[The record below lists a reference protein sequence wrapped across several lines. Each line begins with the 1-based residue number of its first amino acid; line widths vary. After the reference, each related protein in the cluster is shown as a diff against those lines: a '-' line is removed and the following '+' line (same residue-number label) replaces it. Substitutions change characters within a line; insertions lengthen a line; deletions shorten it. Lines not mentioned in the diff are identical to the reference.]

1 MDQQDLIKIE
11 REQDKKYSQLI
22 SAVKGNDIKAL
33 KEYLPTAKD
42 FIEFNQNRRTRDFHA
57 LETMVRYSSP
67 EFINEV
73 FDTYFS
79 GNNEETLELKD
90 KFLQERTNTGE
101 KLNYKYFAHYLP
113 QELTDKVADCYGIE
127 KPAKYADEQN
137 NVKEEKKEEKK
148 EENNPPK
155 EEPKSFFEKIKA
167 RFRKE
172 KPTEEVVIAPKDT
185 RPRMEQIYDIIKREN
200 RSLNEYRNEN
210 VARRHLQLREED
222 EKPVEHF
229 YTSQDKSKALRIER
243 EAIPSIFVRKVDGM
257 DDKDDRYKK
266 DELVRIDLTDNLDGT
281 KKDLVKS
288 LYQNA
293 DFPDDYMWAV
303 SALKQFEKEYAE
315 IVESDSINLAQIKEF
330 AKDGGRFFIE
340 TQKSSQGNS
349 IGEGTIASAGKRE
362 GFSYIA
368 FYADVY
374 KEDDNTSENSLL
386 HELIH
391 RADHNSLE
399 AFSNTEFFKQA
410 AVLMAAEKDD
420 GMVAKKASHIASNYA
435 PGSIYGELLAYMN
448 EEGEYRVG
456 YSQLAT
462 LVRDIYGIYT
472 EAKVHND
479 TETMEKIASYSPNW
493 IEPIVS
499 KAFELSNGATI
510 LDKEK
515 MKESIENAIED
526 INEMKKDLGD
536 MPSKDGMAFSPMIRL
551 SSSIYLDYVHF
562 KEEQKGV
569 KNREQGLEN
578 MDKWIDNISKA
589 NNEKDFL
596 KAVVMAYCYVK
607 SYDKS
612 GEDIFD
618 ESALPNLSV
627 NQKDAWTKIFKDKAT
642 HIKALDI
649 IKTCTKDEACLAN
662 EINMPIS
669 ELITLK
675 ESGRSKIML
684 KKDDKEMKECLE
696 SMIDDAMESRKNE
709 DFLKLLGGVEFF
721 ASRKGIAS
729 AFNETKI
736 NTQFRLQ
743 LVPCFTGEFIQKHFP
758 EKEDVQTQTHSNVQA
773 KTPSNAIKL
782 RQDSSNGLQ

>member
-11 REQDKKYSQLI
+11 REQDKKYSQLL
-22 SAVKGNDIKAL
+22 SAVKDNDIKAL
-33 KEYLPTAKD
+33 KECFPTAKD
-42 FIEFNQNRRTRDFHA
+42 FIEFNQNRRSRDFHA
-57 LETMVRYSSP
+57 LEAMVRYSSP

-73 FDTYFS
+73 FDTYFN
-79 GNNEETLELKD
+79 GKDEETLELKD
-90 KFLQERTNTGE
+90 KFLQESSNTGE

-113 QELTDKVADCYGIE
+113 QKLTDKVSDCYGIE
-127 KPAKYADEQN
+127 KPAKYTDDQN
-137 NVKEEKKEEKK
+137 NVKEEKKEENNVEKEKTSSIIERLKK
-148 EENNPPK
+148 Y
-155 EEPKSFFEKIKA
+155 FEKKLSTEESIKA
-167 RFRKE
+167 
-172 KPTEEVVIAPKDT
+172 PIDT

-210 VARRHLQLREED
+210 VARRYLQLREGD

-243 EAIPSIFVRKVDGM
+243 EAVPSIFVRKVDGL

-266 DELVRIDLTDNLDGT
+266 DELVRIDLIDNLDGS

-315 IVESDSINLAQIKEF
+315 IVESDAINLAQIKEF

-349 IGEGTIASAGKRE
+349 IGEGTIASTGKRE

-374 KEDDNTSENSLL
+374 KDDDNTSENSLL

-391 RADHNSLE
+391 RADLNSLE

-410 AVLMAAEKDD
+410 AVLMVAEKDD
-420 GMVAKKASHIASNYA
+420 GMVAKKASHIASGYA
-435 PGSIYGELLAYMN
+435 PGSIYSELLAYMN
-448 EEGEYRVG
+448 EEGEYGVG

-526 INEMKKDLGD
+526 IKEMKKDFGD
-536 MPSKDGMAFSPMIRL
+536 MPSKDGMAFSPMIRH

-627 NQKDAWTKIFKDKAT
+627 SQKDSWTKIFKDKAT

-649 IKTCTKDEACLAN
+649 SKTCTKDEACLAN
-662 EINMPIS
+662 EINMPIN

-709 DFLKLLGGVEFF
+709 DFLKLLGAVELV
-721 ASRKGIAS
+721 ASRKGRDS

-736 NTQFRLQ
+736 NTQFWLQ
-743 LVPCFTGEFIQKHFP
+743 VVPGLTEEFIQKHFP
-758 EKEDVQTQTHSNVQA
+758 EKEDVQTQTQSNTQSQTLS
-773 KTPSNAIKL
+773 KAIKL
-782 RQDSSNGLQ
+782 REDSSVNLQ

>member
-1 MDQQDLIKIE
+1 MDQRDLRKKE

-22 SAVKGNDIKAL
+22 SAVKDNDIKAL
-33 KEYLPTAKD
+33 KKYFPTAKD
-42 FIEFNQNRRTRDFHA
+42 FIEFNQNRRTHDFHA
-57 LETMVRYSSP
+57 LEAMVRYSSP

-79 GNNEETLELKD
+79 GNDEETPELKD
-90 KFLQERTNTGE
+90 KFLQKRTNTGE

-127 KPAKYADEQN
+127 KPNQYTDEQN
-137 NVKEEKKEEKK
+137 NVKEEKK

-155 EEPKSFFEKIKA
+155 EEPKSFIEKIKA

-200 RSLNEYRNEN
+200 RSLSEYRNEN
-210 VARRHLQLREED
+210 VTRRHLQLREGD

-243 EAIPSIFVRKVDGM
+243 EAVPSILVRKVDGM
-257 DDKDDRYKK
+257 DNKDDSYKK

-281 KKDLVKS
+281 KNDLVKS

-303 SALKQFEKEYAE
+303 SALQQFEKEYAE
-315 IVESDSINLAQIKEF
+315 IVESDAINLAQIKEF

-340 TQKSSQGNS
+340 TGQSTQANT
-349 IGEGTIASAGKRE
+349 ENYIACAGKRE
-362 GFSYIA
+362 GFSFIA
-368 FYADVY
+368 FCANLYNEELVLSQ
-374 KEDDNTSENSLL
+374 NILL

-391 RADHNSLE
+391 RADLNSQE

-410 AVLMAAEKDD
+410 AALMVAENDE
-420 GMVAKKASHIASNYA
+420 GMVAKKASHIGGSYI
-435 PGSIYGELLAYMN
+435 PGSIYKELLAYMN
-448 EEGEYRVG
+448 EEGEYGVS
-456 YSQLAT
+456 YSKLAT

-493 IEPIVS
+493 VAEEDNE
-499 KAFELSNGATI
+499 AFGGSNGKI
-510 LDKEK
+510 VPNKEK
-515 MKESIENAIED
+515 NKKNIQNAIED

-536 MPSKDGMAFSPMIRL
+536 MPSKDGITFSSVIGKNR
-551 SSSIYLDYVHF
+551 SSIPIYLEYAHF

-569 KNREQGLEN
+569 KTREQGLEN
-578 MDKWIDNISKA
+578 MYKWIDNISKA
-589 NNEKDFL
+589 NNQRDFL
-596 KAVVMAYCYVK
+596 KAVVMAYCYAK

-612 GEDIFD
+612 GEDVFD
-618 ESALPNLSV
+618 ENTTRLALGEKYSV
-627 NQKDAWTKIFKDKAT
+627 AKIFIDKAT
-642 HIKALDI
+642 HIKALGEA
-649 IKTCTKDEACLAN
+649 KCTKDEACLAN
-662 EINMPIS
+662 DINMPIKD
-669 ELITLK
+669 LIK
-675 ESGRSKIML
+675 YKGFGRTAIMI
-684 KKDDKEMKECLE
+684 KKDNEEIKGCLKDLIDKAMK
-696 SMIDDAMESRKNE
+696 SGKNE
-709 DFLKLLGGVEFF
+709 DLLKLQGAVEFF
-721 ASRKGIAS
+721 ASRKGNS
-729 AFNETKI
+729 SSFNGKLKI
-736 NTQFRLQ
+736 NTQFRLN
-743 LVPCFTGEFIQKHFP
+743 LVPGFAEEFMKKHFP
-758 EKEDVQTQTHSNVQA
+758 EKENIQTQAHSNVQA
-773 KTPSNAIKL
+773 QTPSNTIKL